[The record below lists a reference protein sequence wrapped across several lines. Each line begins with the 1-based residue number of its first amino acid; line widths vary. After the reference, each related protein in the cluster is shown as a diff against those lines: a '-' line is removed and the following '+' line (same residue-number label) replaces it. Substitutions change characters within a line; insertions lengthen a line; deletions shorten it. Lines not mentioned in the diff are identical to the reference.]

1 MAQRRESAGDEVS
14 LFPFLSILACLI
26 GALILMIVV
35 MSITTT
41 EKGDGR
47 TKEEVDRAKTYQ
59 ELLRELDRREKLK
72 KEMEELLKKL
82 QQYVEAKAE
91 TETKLARLRKIISS
105 SADVQ
110 KQNEAM
116 GQEQLKKLDNLL
128 LEIDGI
134 NKQTVESKAEV
145 AKLMAELKE
154 KQIPPDKKPPA
165 VVVQPSGSGE
175 DAGQKLF
182 FVEASGGKLSFT
194 VAGKKVNVAATEEA
208 IIGNVEFNHFLTEV
222 KKAGNAQL
230 IFLLRSDGTGAYNRG
245 GGWAQDKYNIK
256 ISRLLLPGM
265 GDVDLKLFGDRL
277 GVVGAPPEGFA
288 PPPPAAPKP

>member
-1 MAQRRESAGDEVS
+1 MRPSFQTIARATLPGRLPAALGIVPLFALSALSVAGLRGLVIFLVS
-14 LFPFLSILACLI
+14 LPA
-26 GALILMIVV
+26 GAL
-35 MSITTT
+35 
-41 EKGDGR
+41 
-47 TKEEVDRAKTYQ
+47 
-59 ELLRELDRREKLK
+59 
-72 KEMEELLKKL
+72 
-82 QQYVEAKAE
+82 
-91 TETKLARLRKIISS
+91 LARLVAPQVQGPRDALTGLPLRDGLVDALDRVLA
-105 SADVQ
+105 SARPDEVTG
-110 KQNEAM
+110 A
-116 GQEQLKKLDNLL
+116 LL

-165 VVVQPSGSGE
+165 VVVQPSGSGQ
-175 DAGQKLF
+175 DAGQKLY

-194 VAGKKVNVAATEEA
+194 VDSKKVNVAATEEA

-230 IFLLRSDGTGAYNRG
+230 IFLLRSDGTGAYSRG

-277 GVVGAPPEGFA
+277 GVVGAPPADFA